1 MTAEEIITL
10 AKLPSRQELIAK
22 LAGALLG
29 NITKLAATLD
39 AVRAQKEANA

>member
-10 AKLPSRQELIAK
+10 AQLPSREELIAK

-29 NITKLAATLD
+29 NITKLAIALD
-39 AVRAQKEANA
+39 QVKAKKEAEA